1 MEDYFL
7 PIRDG
12 CAFYKELE
20 PRVTLVRRRQFSNKV
35 GLVEYGILRSL
46 DQRGLR

>member
-7 PIRDG
+7 LFRDG
-12 CAFYKELE
+12 CVFYKELE
-20 PRVTLVRRRQFSNKV
+20 TRVTLVRRRQFSNKV